1 MTALLPWVRRL
12 LISSTLTQATMY
24 VVRPFITYRAI
35 EIDAGAT
42 AIGLIGAI
50 YALFPVLLALKFG
63 SWVGK
68 YGEGKFL
75 VIGTFSLIA
84 SCTSLIFTNNVLSLA
99 IATAFA
105 GLSHLALMV
114 GGQTMVALRAP
125 KSEYNR
131 LFGYY
136 TFSASLGHTFGPV
149 IAGLLA
155 GSLANGMPKNSNY
168 AFIFAIVLSSIA
180 LIPTFSWRKEQPTV
194 KAAQEQSNTWA
205 AAKSMLARREISLA
219 VFISLAVSSTL
230 DLLVIFLPLL
240 GKERAIDPAVIGLII
255 SLRAVGSM
263 GSRLILGKVSQY
275 VSDRNLLISSTSVS
289 MFACIGMVYTANAVI
304 LGGLVF
310 VAGFASGFGQPL
322 TMALISLRTKAD
334 ERALAV
340 SARLTGNRL
349 GQFALPIIAGFIA
362 SGSGVGAVFWSMAAL
377 LGVSLVAS
385 ASD

>member
-1 MTALLPWVRRL
+1 
-12 LISSTLTQATMY
+12 MY

-35 EIDAGAT
+35 EIDASVST
-42 AIGLIGAI
+42 IGLIGAV

-68 YGEGKFL
+68 YGEGKFIVVGNL
-75 VIGTFSLIA
+75 SLIA
-84 SCTSLIFTNNVLSLA
+84 SCLTLVFSQSIPILV

-114 GGQTMVALRAP
+114 GGQTMVALRAA
-125 KSEYNR
+125 KSDYNR

-155 GSLANGMPKNSNY
+155 GSLANGMPRESNN
-168 AFIFAIVLSSIA
+168 AFYFAIALATFA
-180 LIPTFSWRKEQPTV
+180 LIPTFSWRNSLPTV
-194 KAAQEQSNTWA
+194 AAAKEQSNTWA
-205 AAKSMLARREISLA
+205 AAKSMLSRREISSA

-230 DLLVIFLPLL
+230 DLIVIFLPLL
-240 GKERAIDPAVIGLII
+240 GTERAIDPAVIGLII

-263 GSRLILGKVSQY
+263 GSRLILGKVSQHI
-275 VSDRNLLISSTSVS
+275 SDRKLLVSSTAVS
-289 MFACIGMVYTANAVI
+289 MIACIGMVYTSNPIV
-304 LGGLVF
+304 LGALVF

-322 TMALISLRTKAD
+322 TMALISLRTEAD

-340 SARLTGNRL
+340 SARLSGNRL
-349 GQFALPIIAGFIA
+349 GQFILPIAAGLLA
-362 SGSGVGAVFWSMAAL
+362 NGQGVGAVFWSMAAL
-377 LGVSLVAS
+377 LGASLVAS
-385 ASD
+385 ATN

>member
-1 MTALLPWVRRL
+1 VNIETWAKRL
-12 LISSTLTQATMY
+12 LISSTFTQATMY

-84 SCTSLIFTNNVLSLA
+84 SCTSLLFTHNVISLA
-99 IATAFA
+99 VATAFA

-114 GGQTMVALRAP
+114 GGQTMVALRTP
-125 KSEYNR
+125 KDNYNK

-155 GSLANGMPKNSNY
+155 GSLANGMPRNSNN
-168 AFIFAIVLSSIA
+168 AFIFAILLSSLA
-180 LIPTFSWRKEQPTV
+180 LFPTWKWRKESPTV
-194 KAAQEQSNTWA
+194 KAADEQSNTWS
-205 AAKSMLARREISLA
+205 AAKSMLSRKEISLA
-219 VFISLAVSSTL
+219 VFISLAISSTL

-263 GSRLILGKVSQY
+263 GSRLILGLVTKHIK
-275 VSDRNLLISSTSVS
+275 DRTLLLATTLIS
-289 MFACIGMVYTANAVI
+289 MLACVGMVYTKTAWV
-304 LGGLVF
+304 LGLLVF

-322 TMALISLRTKAD
+322 TMSLISLRTKPD

-349 GQFALPIIAGFIA
+349 GQFLLPVGAGFLA
-362 SGSGVGAVFWSMAAL
+362 NGAGVGAVFWSMAAL
-377 LGVSLVAS
+377 LGASLVAS
-385 ASD
+385 AAE

>member
-1 MTALLPWVRRL
+1 
-12 LISSTLTQATMY
+12 MY

-35 EIDAGAT
+35 EIDASAT
-42 AIGLIGAI
+42 TIGLIGAI

-75 VIGTFSLIA
+75 VIGTLSLIA
-84 SCTSLIFTNNVLSLA
+84 SCTSLIFTSDVLSLA

-125 KSEYNR
+125 KSDYNR

-155 GSLANGMPKNSNY
+155 GSLANGMPKDSNK
-168 AFIFAIVLSSIA
+168 AFIFAILLSSIA
-180 LIPTFSWRKEQPTV
+180 LIPTFSWRDNAPTV
-194 KAAQEQSNTWA
+194 KAADGQSNTWA
-205 AAKSMLARREISLA
+205 AAKSMLSRREISLA
-219 VFISLAVSSTL
+219 VFISLAISSTL

-263 GSRLILGKVSQY
+263 GSRLILGMVSKHI
-275 VSDRNLLISSTSVS
+275 SDRKLLLTSTTFS
-289 MFACIGMVYTANAVI
+289 MLACIGMVYTSNSI
-304 LGGLVF
+304 LLGALVF
-310 VAGFASGFGQPL
+310 IAGFSSGFGQPL

-349 GQFALPIIAGFIA
+349 GQFVLPIFAGLIANGA
-362 SGSGVGAVFWSMAAL
+362 GVGAVFWSMAGL
-377 LGVSLVAS
+377 LGVSLLAS
-385 ASD
+385 AAE

>member
-1 MTALLPWVRRL
+1 
-12 LISSTLTQATMY
+12 MY

-35 EIDAGAT
+35 EIDAGAI
-42 AIGLIGAI
+42 AIGLIGAV

-63 SWVGK
+63 SWVGRV
-68 YGEGKFL
+68 GEGKFIVFGNLSL
-75 VIGTFSLIA
+75 VA
-84 SCTSLIFTNNVLSLA
+84 SCTTLLFSKNIPLLVS
-99 IATAFA
+99 ATAFA

-131 LFGYY
+131 LFGFY

-155 GSLANGMPKNSNY
+155 GSLANGMPKESNN
-168 AFIFAIVLSSIA
+168 AFIFAIVLASLA
-180 LIPTFSWRKEQPTV
+180 LIPTYGWQKSLPTV
-194 KAAQEQSNTWA
+194 AAAKEQSNTWA
-205 AAKSMLARREISLA
+205 AAKSMLSRREISSA

-240 GKERAIDPAVIGLII
+240 GSERNIDPAIIGLII

-263 GSRLILGKVSQY
+263 GSRLILGKVSQH
-275 VSDRNLLISSTSVS
+275 VGDRKLLVSSTAIS
-289 MFACIGMVYTANAVI
+289 MFACIGMVYSSNPVL
-304 LGGLVF
+304 LGVLVF

-322 TMALISLRTKAD
+322 TMALISIRTQAD

-340 SARLTGNRL
+340 SARLSGNRL
-349 GQFALPIIAGFIA
+349 GQFILPVAAGILA
-362 SGSGVGAVFWSMAAL
+362 NGAGVGAVFWSMALL
-377 LGVSLVAS
+377 LGASLVAS
-385 ASD
+385 ATN

>member
-1 MTALLPWVRRL
+1 
-12 LISSTLTQATMY
+12 MY

-75 VIGTFSLIA
+75 VVGTFSLIVSSTA
-84 SCTSLIFTNNVLSLA
+84 LIYSHDIYSLA
-99 IATAFA
+99 AATAFA
-105 GLSHLALMV
+105 GLAHLGLMV

-125 KSEYNR
+125 KSDYSK

-136 TFSASLGHTFGPV
+136 TFSASLGQMMGPV

-155 GSLANGMPKNSNY
+155 GSLANGMPKNSSN
-168 AFIFAIVLSSIA
+168 AFIFAILLSTLA
-180 LIPTFSWRKEQPTV
+180 LFPTFSWRNNSPTV
-194 KAAQEQSNTWA
+194 AAAEEQSNTWA

-219 VFISLAVSSTL
+219 VFISLAISTTG

-240 GKERAIDPAVIGLII
+240 GTERNIDPALIGLIL
-255 SLRAVGSM
+255 SLRALGSM
-263 GSRLILGKVSQY
+263 LSRFSLGFVSKRI
-275 VSDRNLLISSTSVS
+275 SDRDLLLSTTTI
-289 MFACIGMVYTANAVI
+289 AAAALALMVYTNSPI
-304 LGGLVF
+304 LLGALVF
-310 VAGFASGFGQPL
+310 VSGVMLGFGQPL
-322 TMALISLRTKAD
+322 TMAVISHRTKAD
-334 ERALAV
+334 ERALAI

-349 GQFALPIIAGFIA
+349 GQFVLPIIAGLLTSA
-362 SGSGVGAVFWSMAAL
+362 AGAGAAFWSMAAL
-377 LGVSLVAS
+377 LSLGFLAARS
-385 ASD
+385 E

>member
-1 MTALLPWVRRL
+1 MSVEIWARRL
-12 LISSTLTQATMY
+12 LISSTFTQATMY

-35 EIDAGAT
+35 EINAGAT

-68 YGEGKFL
+68 YGEGKFI
-75 VIGTFSLIA
+75 VFGNISLIV
-84 SCTSLIFTNNVLSLA
+84 SCTSLIFANNIFVLA
-99 IATAFA
+99 AATAFA

-114 GGQTMVALRAP
+114 GGQTMVALRSA
-125 KSEYNR
+125 KSDYNR

-149 IAGLLA
+149 VAGLLA
-155 GSLANGMPKNSNY
+155 GSLSNGMPQHSNY
-168 AFIFAIVLSSIA
+168 AFLFAIALSTFA
-180 LIPTFSWRKEQPTV
+180 LLPTWNWRRSAPTV
-194 KAAQEQSNTWA
+194 MAAEAQSNTWA
-205 AAKSMLARREISLA
+205 AAKSMLSRKEISLA
-219 VFISLAVSSTL
+219 VFISMAVSSTL
-230 DLLVIFLPLL
+230 DLIVIFLPLL

-263 GSRLILGKVSQY
+263 GSRLILGKVTQH
-275 VSDRNLLISSTSVS
+275 VSDKALLISSTSVS
-289 MFACIGMVYTANAVI
+289 MFACIGMVYTSNSI
-304 LGGLVF
+304 FLGALVF

-322 TMALISLRTKAD
+322 TMALISHRTKAD

-349 GQFALPIIAGFIA
+349 GQFILPMAAGLLA
-362 SGSGVGAVFWSMAAL
+362 NGAGVGAVFWSMAAL
-377 LGVSLVAS
+377 LGASLVAS
-385 ASD
+385 AAE

>member
-1 MTALLPWVRRL
+1 VNIETWAKGL
-12 LISSTLTQATMY
+12 LISSTFTQATMY

-84 SCTSLIFTNNVLSLA
+84 SCTSLLFTHNVIALA
-99 IATAFA
+99 VATAFA

-114 GGQTMVALRAP
+114 GGQTMVALRTP
-125 KSEYNR
+125 KDNYNK

-155 GSLANGMPKNSNY
+155 GSLANGMPRNSNN
-168 AFIFAIVLSSIA
+168 AFIFAILLSSLA
-180 LIPTFSWRKEQPTV
+180 LFPTWKWRKESPTV
-194 KAAQEQSNTWA
+194 KAADEQSNTWS
-205 AAKSMLARREISLA
+205 AAKSMLSRKEISLA
-219 VFISLAVSSTL
+219 VFISLAISSTL

-263 GSRLILGKVSQY
+263 GSRLILGLVTKHIK
-275 VSDRNLLISSTSVS
+275 DRTLLLATTLIS
-289 MFACIGMVYTANAVI
+289 MLACVGMVYTKTAWV
-304 LGGLVF
+304 LGLLVF

-322 TMALISLRTKAD
+322 TMSLISLRTKPD

-349 GQFALPIIAGFIA
+349 GQFLLPVGAGFLA
-362 SGSGVGAVFWSMAAL
+362 NGAGVGAVFWSMAAL
-377 LGVSLVAS
+377 LGASLVAS
-385 ASD
+385 AAE